1 MKYLITESQKNNLKV
16 LLKQLI
22 RSKGIQIAFSSV
34 GGKDNFFE
42 IMDINS
48 PMEFLHLF
56 DDLEQVQ
63 SEEEPDW
70 TLYRY
75 EPKRNLMIYERK
87 YDYVFINYEEIW
99 KPLLDVGLFN
109 PDIKELIKE
118 WLSEVYNLR
127 GYTSL

>member
-34 GGKDNFFE
+34 GGDDNFFE

-56 DDLEQVQ
+56 DDLDVVQ
-63 SEEEPDW
+63 SEEKPDW

-75 EPKRNLMIYERK
+75 EPKNNLIIYVRK
-87 YDYVFINYEEIW
+87 HDLVFINYDKIW
-99 KPLLDVGLFN
+99 
-109 PDIKELIKE
+109 
-118 WLSEVYNLR
+118 
-127 GYTSL
+127 